1 MSVIYETDFKGI
13 KLQRRGKVRD
23 VYDLG
28 DKLLI
33 VATDRISAFDVIMRQ
48 PVPDKGKILSQIS
61 KFWFEKT
68 AHIISNH
75 LISTNLHEYP
85 EILLL
90 YKNSLKSRS
99 MLVKKARP
107 FPVECV
113 VRGYLAG
120 SGWKEYLQNHSV
132 CGIALPEGL
141 EQYGKLPDA
150 IFTPATKAE
159 HGHDENITFEQTAE
173 IIGHDDA
180 EFLKDISIK
189 LYSFAH
195 EYLWDRGIILADTKF
210 EFGRTDSGE
219 IILIDEAL
227 TPDSSRFWLKES
239 WAPGKE
245 QYNFDKQI
253 LRDYLESIAWDKTPP
268 PPELPKEILY
278 FTLEKY
284 VQAYELITGQSWS
297 AE

>member
-1 MSVIYETDFKGI
+1 MSVIYETDFRAI

-48 PVPDKGKILSQIS
+48 PVPNKGKILSQIS

-75 LISTNLHEYP
+75 LISTNLDEYP
-85 EILLL
+85 ELLLL

-99 MLVKKARP
+99 MLVKKAQP

-120 SGWKEYLQNHSV
+120 SGGKEYLQNQSV
-132 CGIALPEGL
+132 CGISLPEGL
-141 EQYGKLPDA
+141 EQYGKLPA
-150 IFTPATKAE
+150 PIFTPATKAD
-159 HGHDENITFEQTAE
+159 HGHDENITFEQTAD

-180 EFLKDISIK
+180 EFLKDISMK

-210 EFGRTDSGE
+210 EFGRIDSGE

-227 TPDSSRFWLKES
+227 TPDSSRFWLKEN
-239 WAPGKE
+239 WVPGKE

-278 FTLEKY
+278 YTLEKY

>member
-1 MSVIYETDFKGI
+1 MSVIYETNFKGLC
-13 KLQRRGKVRD
+13 LQRRGKVRD
-23 VYDLG
+23 LYDLG

-48 PVPDKGKILSQIS
+48 PVPNKGKILSQIS

-68 AHIISNH
+68 AHIIPNH
-75 LISTNLHEYP
+75 LISTKLEDYP
-85 EILLL
+85 DILLL

-99 MLVKKARP
+99 MLVTKATP
-107 FPVECV
+107 FPIECV

-120 SGWKEYLQNHSV
+120 SGWKEYLQNRTV
-132 CGIALPEGL
+132 CGISLPEGL
-141 EQYGKLPDA
+141 EQYGILPEP

-159 HGHDENITFEQTAE
+159 HGHDENITFDRTVG

-180 EFLKDISIK
+180 AFLKSISIK
-189 LYSFAH
+189 LYQFAH
-195 EYLWDRGIILADTKF
+195 DYLFERGIILADTKF
-210 EFGRTDSGE
+210 EFGRTDTGE
-219 IILIDEAL
+219 IILIDEVL
-227 TPDSSRFWLKES
+227 TPDSSRFWLKEN

-253 LRDYLESIAWDKTPP
+253 LRDHLESIAWDKTPP
-268 PPELPKEILY
+268 PPELPEEILY

-284 VQAYELITGQSWS
+284 IQAYELITEKPWS
-297 AE
+297 AD